1 MSSLATV
8 PTIGT
13 ALMRRS
19 LETPC
24 RVAAI
29 SGGLLVAALAIITV
43 VSILGRWLASAPIL
57 SELPILEWVGPI
69 TGDYE
74 LVEMGTAIAVFLFL
88 PYCHLRGGHVTVDL
102 LVMHAPPMVQRLLAV
117 VAETLFLVVAGLMT
131 WRLYHGLLDKR
142 RYMETSMLL
151 DIPLWWGYVGGLVGF
166 ALLTLVCLYR
176 TCDAFTYDPPQPG
189 SNQNSATHSSSAQD
203 GSDQEST
210 AQGDL

>member
-166 ALLTLVCLYR
+166 TLLTLVCLYR
-176 TCDAFTYDPPQPG
+176 TCDAFTYDPHQQG
-189 SNQNSATHSSSAQD
+189 SKQNSSNQNSPTQGSSAK
-203 GSDQEST
+203 ESS

>member
-8 PTIGT
+8 PTLGT

-43 VSILGRWLASAPIL
+43 VSILGRWVASAPVL
-57 SELPILEWVGPI
+57 SDMTMLEWVGPI

-102 LVMHAPPMVQRLLAV
+102 LVMHAPPMIQRLLAV

-176 TCDAFTYDPPQPG
+176 TSDAFTYDPPQPG

>member
-19 LETPC
+19 LEITC

-29 SGGLLVAALAIITV
+29 SGGLLIVALAIITV
-43 VSILGRWLASAPIL
+43 VSILGRWVASVPVLSDMTMLA
-57 SELPILEWVGPI
+57 WVGPI

-88 PYCHLRGGHVTVDL
+88 PYCHFRSGHVTVDL
-102 LVMHAPPMVQRLLAV
+102 LVMNAPPVVQRLLAV
-117 VAETLFLVVAGLMT
+117 VAEMLFLVVAGLMT

-151 DIPLWWGYVGGLVGF
+151 DIPLWWGYVGGVAGF

-176 TCDAFTYDPPQPG
+176 ALDALTDKQQYP
-189 SNQNSATHSSSAQD
+189 NSTHSHSSPT
-203 GSDQEST
+203 QENSV
-210 AQGDL
+210 QGDL

>member
-8 PTIGT
+8 PKAGT
-13 ALMRRS
+13 AMMRRS

-29 SGGLLVAALAIITV
+29 SGGLLIAALAIITV
-43 VSILGRWLASAPIL
+43 VSILGRWVASVPML
-57 SELPILEWVGPI
+57 SDIAMLEWVGPI

-102 LVMHAPPMVQRLLAV
+102 LVMHAPPMLQRLLAV
-117 VAETLFLVVAGLMT
+117 VAEMLFLVVAGLMT
-131 WRLYHGLLDKR
+131 WRLYHGLFDKR

-176 TCDAFTYDPPQPG
+176 AFDALTYDLQQHR
-189 SNQNSATHSSSAQD
+189 STQNSSAYD
-203 GSDQEST
+203 SSDQ
-210 AQGDL
+210 GGM

>member
-74 LVEMGTAIAVFLFL
+74 LVEMGTAIAVFCL
-88 PYCHLRGGHVTVDL
+88 PYCHLRGGRMRWIYWSCMRRPWFNACSL
-102 LVMHAPPMVQRLLAV
+102 LSQKR
-117 VAETLFLVVAGLMT
+117 FLVVAGLMT

-176 TCDAFTYDPPQPG
+176 TCDAFTYDPHQPG
-189 SNQNSATHSSSAQD
+189 SKQNSSNQNSPTQGSLAKESS
-203 GSDQEST
+203 

>member
-8 PTIGT
+8 PKTGT
-13 ALMRRS
+13 GLMRRS
-19 LETPC
+19 LEMPC

-43 VSILGRWLASAPIL
+43 VSILGRWLASVPVL
-57 SELPILEWVGPI
+57 SDLAMLDWIGPI

-102 LVMHAPPMVQRLLAV
+102 VVMHAPTVIQRLLAF
-117 VAETLFLVVAGLMT
+117 VAELLFLTVAGLMT
-131 WRLYHGLLDKR
+131 WRLYHGLLDKH

-151 DIPLWWGYVGGLVGF
+151 DIPLWWGYLGGIVGL
-166 ALLTLVCLYR
+166 ALLTAVCLYR
-176 TCDAFTYDPPQPG
+176 AIDAFAYEPEPPAP
-189 SNQNSATHSSSAQD
+189 AQD
-203 GSDQEST
+203 NTDQ
-210 AQGDL
+210 GGL

>member
-8 PTIGT
+8 PTSGT

-19 LETPC
+19 LELPC

-29 SGGLLVAALAIITV
+29 SGGLLIAALAFITV
-43 VSILGRWLASAPIL
+43 VSILGRWVAGAPVLSDITMLA
-57 SELPILEWVGPI
+57 WVGPI

-74 LVEMGTAIAVFLFL
+74 LVEMGTAMAVFLFL

-102 LVMHAPPMVQRLLAV
+102 LVMHATSMVQRLLAV
-117 VAETLFLVVAGLMT
+117 VAETLFLVVAGLMV

-151 DIPLWWGYVGGLVGF
+151 DIPLWWGYVGGLLGF

-189 SNQNSATHSSSAQD
+189 SNQNSATHSSSAP
-203 GSDQEST
+203 ESS

>member
-13 ALMRRS
+13 AWIRRS
-19 LETPC
+19 LELPC

-29 SGGLLVAALAIITV
+29 SGGLLVAALAVITV
-43 VSILGRWLASAPIL
+43 VSILGRWVAGAPVLSDMATLA
-57 SELPILEWVGPI
+57 WVGPI

-102 LVMHAPPMVQRLLAV
+102 LVMHAPVMVQRLLAV
-117 VAETLFLVVAGLMT
+117 VAEALFLVVAGLMT

-151 DIPLWWGYVGGLVGF
+151 DIPLWWGYVGGLLGF

-176 TCDAFTYDPPQPG
+176 TCNAFTYTPPQ
-189 SNQNSATHSSSAQD
+189 SDSSQAST
-203 GSDQEST
+203 DQ
-210 AQGDL
+210 GGL